1 MIANMLRRGLLK
13 SIAALAT
20 GGGLLAVGK
29 EDRLDTGNVLASPK
43 DRPRVRQFIKT
54 GGGTNLFSRD
64 WGTGRTLV
72 FLAPWTMNSAWWEY
86 QIADLSARGVRC
98 VAYDRRGHGRSDE
111 PNHGYEFDTLADDLQ
126 TVLEQLDLRQVILIG
141 QSMACGEVVRYLSR
155 HGSGRVARIV
165 LVSTITPFL
174 LRTDDNPDG
183 KDPAVLENIRKTLSK
198 ERPHPL
204 AAAAPAFFGAPK
216 NNVSQEV
223 MDWWVRM
230 IVDGCSLK
238 VMLDLHKMYTET
250 DFRPELRKISV
261 PTLLVHGDNDTSTPL
276 ETTARKTTP
285 LIAGSQLKVYEGAA
299 HGLPFTHAE
308 HLNADLLAFIDNR

>member
-1 MIANMLRRGLLK
+1 MLRRGLLK
-13 SIAALAT
+13 SMAALAA
-20 GGGLLAVGK
+20 GSGLLAVGK
-29 EDRLDTGNVLASPK
+29 EDRLGAGNPLASPK
-43 DRPRVRQFIKT
+43 DRPHARRFIECVD
-54 GGGTNLFSRD
+54 GTNLFFRD

-86 QIADLSARGVRC
+86 QIADLSAGGVRC

-111 PNHGYEFDTLADDLQ
+111 ATHGYEFDTLADDLQ
-126 TVLEQLDLRQVILIG
+126 TLLEQLDLREVTLVG

-155 HGSGRVARIV
+155 HGSRRVARIV
-165 LVSTITPFL
+165 LVGTITPFL
-174 LRTDDNPDG
+174 LKTDDNPDG
-183 KDPAVLENIRKTLSK
+183 VDRAMHEMVRKVLSK
-198 ERPHPL
+198 ERPHPI

-276 ETTARKTTP
+276 ETTARKTVP
-285 LIAGSQLKVYEGAA
+285 LITGCQLKVYEGAA
-299 HGLPFTHAE
+299 HGLPFTHADQ
-308 HLNADLLAFIDNR
+308 LNADLLAFSKG